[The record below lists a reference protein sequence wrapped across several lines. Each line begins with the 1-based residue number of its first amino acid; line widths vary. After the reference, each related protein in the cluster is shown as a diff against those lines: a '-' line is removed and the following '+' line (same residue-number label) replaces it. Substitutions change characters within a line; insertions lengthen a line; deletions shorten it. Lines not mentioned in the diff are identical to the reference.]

1 MLAVVVVVCWW
12 WWLVVFLLGCGSC
25 FPAGAQQGSDTDMH
39 VAERRVRLLQSCAQA
54 VMPMLLLPACPPV
67 AQILD
72 RKGFVRIAVE
82 SGTPIVPVWH
92 FGNSKL
98 FR

>member
-1 MLAVVVVVCWW
+1 MP
-12 WWLVVFLLGCGSC
+12 LL
-25 FPAGAQQGSDTDMH
+25 
-39 VAERRVRLLQSCAQA
+39 L
-54 VMPMLLLPACPPV
+54 LLLPW
-67 AQILD
+67 QILD

>member
-1 MLAVVVVVCWW
+1 
-12 WWLVVFLLGCGSC
+12 
-25 FPAGAQQGSDTDMH
+25 MH
-39 VAERRVRLLQSCAQA
+39 
-54 VMPMLLLPACPPV
+54 LPAF
-67 AQILD
+67 ALRIQIQD

-82 SGTPIVPVWH
+82 SGTPLVPVYH